1 MDMNRCC
8 PYCQSNRVVKKGF
21 FRNQDGTGRQRYLC
35 RDCDK
40 QFSDR
45 TGTPMARLRKPASQV
60 AKVLKMRS
68 EGLGVRATG
77 RVEEVSHSTVIRWEQ
92 RLADSAEAWSPPA
105 PANSDM
111 TVEGDEVYT
120 KVGKNKPASKVRD
133 GR

>member
-1 MDMNRCC
+1 MDRCC
-8 PYCQSNRVVKKGF
+8 PYCQSNQVVKKGF
-21 FRNQDGTGRQRYLC
+21 FQNQDGTGRQRYLC
-35 RDCDK
+35 RGCDK

-92 RLADSAEAWSPPA
+92 RLADRAEAWSPPA
-105 PANSDM
+105 PADSDV
-111 TVEGDEVYT
+111 TVEGDELYT
-120 KVGKNKPASKVRD
+120 KVEKNWPASKVRD